1 MMKILRQTCDIR
13 GARILVDTKAEKIL
27 TDKSGLIS
35 GVLASSQTDQIYVKA
50 RAVIIATGGYGDN
63 KELLKKYSR
72 IYRDDMEYQGV
83 PLLTGDGLI
92 IATEVGA
99 AVENAG
105 TLLLEGSLSR
115 HQFT

>member
-50 RAVIIATGGYGDN
+50 RAVIIATGEYVDN

-99 AVENAG
+99 SMQTRPAA
-105 TLLLEGSLSR
+105 L
-115 HQFT
+115 